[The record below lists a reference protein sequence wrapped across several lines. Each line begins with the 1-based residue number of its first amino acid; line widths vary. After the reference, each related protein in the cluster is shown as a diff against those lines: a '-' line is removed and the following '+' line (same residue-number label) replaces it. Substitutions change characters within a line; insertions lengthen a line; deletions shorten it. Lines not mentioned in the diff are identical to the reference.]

1 MAAPKENMNAYVF
14 VCMGR
19 VFFIPT
25 PLSDSIYKPHY
36 KFQGISDAKSLLQ
49 VVKSIYQPSSM
60 KYEEEKDISAKQ
72 KPGAE
77 VFIRVNYGILIK
89 KI

>member
-25 PLSDSIYKPHY
+25 PLSDSIYNPHY
-36 KFQGISDAKSLLQ
+36 KFQGISDAKSLLR

-60 KYEEEKDISAKQ
+60 KSEEEKDISTKQ